1 MRSWDDSS
9 TGTSQPEPG
18 LTALQQNH
26 SLNLGRGEDG
36 ILHLHKRRV
45 LQLCNRT
52 TPRTLSVAKTGSCIS
67 TRPTPTRRMR
77 GWDLASPPDQ
87 LARRSVARAASPPV
101 ARAASCISTS
111 HARLLL
117 PTHAKK
123 FVNLRMRILT
133 ITFSS
138 CLMLKCRSPLPC
150 ALPLPNRRRGSQHS
164 QQSAEAS
171 TKRSHTNL
179 IASALRVLLSTN
191 ES

>member
-1 MRSWDDSS
+1 VAKTGSCISTSAGSYSS
-9 TGTSQPEPG
+9 ATEPLLEPCPWRKRDLASPQAPG

-26 SLNLGRGEDG
+26 SLNLGRGESG
-36 ILHLHKRRV
+36 ILHLHQTNSHTSHAR
-45 LQLCNRT
+45 L
-52 TPRTLSVAKTGSCIS
+52 GSCIS
-67 TRPTPTRRMR
+67 N
-77 GWDLASPPDQ
+77 
-87 LARRSVARAASPPV
+87 VARAASPPV